1 MKVYYII
8 PLNYLLTWHPQN
20 LKFKLYLFEEILNL
34 WYNII
39 LKLLFHVSSK
49 ITNFQMNLLFN
60 PNLDLGYQT
69 PVPWFFFKNSETIKA
84 KTLAFCSN

>member
-8 PLNYLLTWHPQN
+8 PLNYLLTWHLQN
-20 LKFKLYLFEEILNL
+20 FKFKLYLFQEILNL

-39 LKLLFHVSSK
+39 LKLLFLFHVSSE

-69 PVPWFFFKNSETIKA
+69 PVPWFFFKTQKQ
-84 KTLAFCSN
+84 